1 MYNDITIDTPAADTS
16 TRISAPSKLRRS
28 VPVIARSGM
37 GLLFLVCGLNGF
49 LNFIPPPSAPMPE
62 NAAAFAMGLMKAG
75 YFMPLLAGV
84 QTLVGALLL
93 LGRFVPLAL
102 IVIAPVVVNIL
113 MFHAALAP
121 EGLGLAIVLTVIELY
136 LAYTY
141 RDAYRPLFQARAPL
155 ARPRLRGE
163 RGAESVSLPRS

>member
-1 MYNDITIDTPAADTS
+1 MYSDASLATSADAS
-16 TRISAPSKLRRS
+16 SLTRAPSAGGKLRRAL
-28 VPVIARSGM
+28 PVIARSAM
-37 GLLFLVCGLNGF
+37 GLVFFVSGLNGF

-93 LGRFVPLAL
+93 AGRFVPLAL
-102 IVIAPVVVNIL
+102 TLIAPVVLNIL
-113 MFHAALAP
+113 LFHAALAP
-121 EGLGLAIVLTVIELY
+121 EGLGLAIALTLIELY

-141 RDAYRPLFQARAPL
+141 RDAYRPLFQARV
-155 ARPRLRGE
+155 RNTNR
-163 RGAESVSLPRS
+163 

>member
-1 MYNDITIDTPAADTS
+1 MTIHATLAPA
-16 TRISAPSKLRRS
+16 SAASPIAPESAT
-28 VPVIARSGM
+28 ARSNSSRVRQLQRYLPVVARSAM
-37 GLLFLVCGLNGF
+37 GLVFFVCGLNGF

-93 LGRFVPLAL
+93 SGRWVPLAL
-102 IVIAPVVVNIL
+102 TLIAPVVLNIL
-113 MFHAALAP
+113 MFHATLAP

-141 RDAYRPLFQARAPL
+141 RDAYRPLFRARTAT
-155 ARPRLRGE
+155 AR
-163 RGAESVSLPRS
+163 